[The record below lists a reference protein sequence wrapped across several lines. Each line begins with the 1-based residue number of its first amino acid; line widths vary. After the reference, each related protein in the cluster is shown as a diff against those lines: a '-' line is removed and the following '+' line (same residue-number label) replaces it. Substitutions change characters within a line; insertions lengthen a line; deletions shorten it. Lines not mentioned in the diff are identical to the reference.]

1 MSTSDKTAPSVDTLA
16 PEAVVERLRAT
27 RSQIGEVK
35 PLTPVERQAL
45 RNRTRSSNPVLQ
57 ASINIIGALDVVAQA
72 VGQPTDSVRQLY
84 EETNRW
90 TAVEDEL
97 RSMLSGVSGAN
108 LIRRQR
114 LDFLASQAY
123 TIGTRLARDPAYS
136 ILVPHIEEIK
146 RLKSFKRR
154 RKTAGAGTPD
164 NASARATEATDD
176 TENAP

>member
-1 MSTSDKTAPSVDTLA
+1 MSASEETTLR

-27 RSQIGEVK
+27 RAQIGEVA
-35 PLTPVERQAL
+35 PLTAVERQSL
-45 RNRTRSSNPVLQ
+45 RNRTRASNPVLQ

-72 VGQPTDSVRQLY
+72 VGQPADAVRQLY

-97 RSMLSGVSGAN
+97 RSMLNGVSGAN

-114 LDFLASQAY
+114 LAFLAAQAY
-123 TIGTRLARDPAYS
+123 TIGTRLARDPAYA
-136 ILVPHIEEIK
+136 ILVPHIQEIK

-154 RKTAGAGTPD
+154 RKAAQSPAPPVSETPET
-164 NASARATEATDD
+164 SGSSQPE
-176 TENAP
+176 